1 MASRALKSEL
11 IDMVKSSKNISEK
24 QSFEPFSGSDMRYMM
39 LVLNA
44 FLSALFAMDITGEK
58 ARNRLSSLARLYLCI
73 ASKLDLFLLNKKS
86 SWLSTFSLLGLLRVG
101 DTTELAPFPICF
113 YEGDGMGEGIV
124 KEIRPLLLTGLRKG
138 WTMAGQ
144 DTYYRMKTLSYMRDF
159 ILTKE
164 TCDIATGE
172 KKPVRGKIKV
182 YKYIHDIETALQCM
196 QPFCFG
202 LFHRLFSEETVI
214 GVLLH
219 ANKEYHVRVLNVAQ
233 QETFQDPSGFAYFK
247 TTINPVEEHLILDK
261 EKLDSIQLSYVAT
274 GIALPF
280 LQEGVFAF
288 ILSDGRKKV
297 PGENHIFSPS
307 TVNKNYTVPKT
318 YNKISVSI

>member
-1 MASRALKSEL
+1 MHHKPTWLK
-11 IDMVKSSKNISEK
+11 
-24 QSFEPFSGSDMRYMM
+24 
-39 LVLNA
+39 
-44 FLSALFAMDITGEK
+44 
-58 ARNRLSSLARLYLCI
+58 
-73 ASKLDLFLLNKKS
+73 
-86 SWLSTFSLLGLLRVG
+86 TFSLLGMLRVVS
-101 DTTELAPFPICF
+101 TFEVAPYPICF
-113 YEGDGMGEGIV
+113 YEGDGTGEGIV

-172 KKPVRGKIKV
+172 KKPVRSKIKV

-219 ANKEYHVRVLNVAQ
+219 ANKEYHVHVLNVAQ

-247 TTINPVEEHLILDK
+247 TTINSVEEHLILDK

-274 GIALPF
+274 GIALPS

-288 ILSDGRKKV
+288 ILGDGQKKLLQR
-297 PGENHIFSPS
+297 ITFFLLLL
-307 TVNKNYTVPKT
+307 
-318 YNKISVSI
+318 